1 MTRRAA
7 HGRAEALKGPR
18 PFRQETCEG
27 MGEGSLAAPVVA
39 AEPAD
44 VAELYRQHAE
54 TVARWVARLGGP
66 LMDVEDAV
74 HEVFVVAQRRR
85 PSEEG
90 AARITTWLYRVTAK
104 VVSHRRRKERIR
116 RWLRGSARDV
126 AGDIPAGDRS
136 PVDVLAAR
144 EKAALVYRVLDR
156 LPERHRAVLI
166 LFEMEGLSG
175 EEIAKLHGARVST
188 VWVWLHRARAAFLAE
203 LARVDRTGGGAELGR
218 GAREGRGGGR

>member
-1 MTRRAA
+1 
-7 HGRAEALKGPR
+7 
-18 PFRQETCEG
+18 
-27 MGEGSLAAPVVA
+27 MGEGSLAAPVA
-39 AEPAD
+39 AAAPAD

-85 PSEEG
+85 PSDEG
-90 AARITTWLYRVTAK
+90 PARITTWLYRVTAK

-116 RWLRGSARDV
+116 RWLRGSASDV
-126 AGDIPAGDRS
+126 AGDLPADDRS
-136 PVDVLAAR
+136 PAEVLAAR

-175 EEIAKLHGARVST
+175 DAIAELYAARVST

-203 LARVDRTGGGAELGR
+203 LARLDHGAAGRDQGLPGAGR
-218 GAREGRGGGR
+218 GAGKLGGAGR